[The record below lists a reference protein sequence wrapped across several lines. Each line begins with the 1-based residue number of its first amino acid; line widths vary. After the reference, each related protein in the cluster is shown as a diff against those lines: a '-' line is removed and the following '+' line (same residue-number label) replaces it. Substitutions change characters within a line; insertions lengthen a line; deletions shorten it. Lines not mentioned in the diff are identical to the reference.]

1 MIVSQF
7 SQLQFCFLFCGVH
20 LESCRWNSSV
30 FLTDSGSEREFACS
44 GGFLSARLFDREGFS
59 TDSADQYTSHHSCGG
74 FEEEGDFEDVAMI
87 GVTGWLNW

>member
-1 MIVSQF
+1 MAVSQF
-7 SQLQFCFLFCGVH
+7 SLWQFCFLFCGVH

-59 TDSADQYTSHHSCGG
+59 TDSDDQYSHHSCGG
-74 FEEEGDFEDVAMI
+74 TEEESGFEDVVMI
-87 GVTGWLNW
+87 VAGGIW